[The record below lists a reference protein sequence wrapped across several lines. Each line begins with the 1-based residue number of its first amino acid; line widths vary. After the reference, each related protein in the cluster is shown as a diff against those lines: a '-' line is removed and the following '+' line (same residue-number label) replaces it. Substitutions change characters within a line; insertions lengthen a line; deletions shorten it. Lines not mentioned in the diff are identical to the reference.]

1 MSKVD
6 GYQAYTNSYA
16 DSRVNRKRDDAKK
29 TEQKHK
35 TENAGK
41 SEQKKVHL
49 SDKAKALLEE
59 LKKKYGYMDFF
70 VADYSADEEREL
82 KSGLSKPFSTLS
94 NQAHHS
100 ELMLNFSK
108 SLNE

>member
-1 MSKVD
+1 MKSVNKITVEYLHGWKGRIRNMSKVD

-49 SDKAKALLEE
+49 SDKAKALL
-59 LKKKYGYMDFF
+59 
-70 VADYSADEEREL
+70 
-82 KSGLSKPFSTLS
+82 
-94 NQAHHS
+94 
-100 ELMLNFSK
+100 
-108 SLNE
+108 